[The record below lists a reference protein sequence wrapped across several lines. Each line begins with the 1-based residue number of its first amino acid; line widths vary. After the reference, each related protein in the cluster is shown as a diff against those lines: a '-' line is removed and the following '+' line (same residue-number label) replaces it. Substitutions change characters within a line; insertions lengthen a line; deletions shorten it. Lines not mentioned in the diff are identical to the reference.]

1 MKKLK
6 CWLGNHDYELF
17 IYYDRSCSLHRCV
30 NCGKE
35 FYIDT
40 DEAYRTDN
48 YDDISVI
55 ATIHENQLNQS
66 RTELIRRTET
76 IKEISSSP
84 DSIKKYAGV
93 LKKDLKNYLD
103 KS

>member
-6 CWLGNHDYELF
+6 CWLGHHDYELF
-17 IYYDRSCSLHRCV
+17 IYYDRSCSLHRCRR
-30 NCGKE
+30 CGKE

-40 DEAYRTDN
+40 DESYRTDN
-48 YDDISVI
+48 YADISVI

-76 IKEISSSP
+76 MKEIASSP
-84 DSIKKYAGV
+84 ENIKKYAGA
-93 LKKDLKNYLD
+93 LKKDLKQYLD